1 MQQLLHDIYIS
12 FTKEDNQ
19 AEELLQGW
27 VSHFKRFLQEALLH
41 IMGEAPRF
49 IFYPNQEKPSLQTL
63 QHTAL
68 LICIVSPDYLRSATC
83 IEDIEQ
89 FWEIN
94 QENTNLKGLPLKKR
108 IFKVMR
114 MPVSQQQE
122 PSKIR
127 DLIGYKFYTR
137 NEDTGRDAP
146 IQDFFEDVEA
156 YFWTR
161 LIDFS
166 HDVAHALQQAKQES
180 RQGVGVQRKDIK
192 TIYLAETS
200 EDLVIQRSMIK
211 RELYKQG
218 YRILPDQSLPNNLAE
233 MQLRIKRDLERSQMV
248 IHLIGNHN
256 GEPIGENQLTLIALQ
271 NQLSAE
277 HTNLKFATKGSQFD
291 DFQDF
296 RRLIWLR
303 PDMKPADEKQ
313 RMFVENIRQNAD
325 TLEGAEILQV
335 PLEDLKTAIK
345 RTLAEMEDQEQDRLR
360 RLHEASDQ
368 YKGNIY
374 LIYDK
379 TDATKAAILA
389 SILEER
395 GLKVSH
401 PIFDGNVMQLRKNHI
416 ENLVNCDAAMIYY
429 GDIDKQWV
437 RMKLL
442 DLLKSSGFGRKKAW
456 QAKAIITEKPLEIK
470 EQALMREVEIIENT
484 VAFGAINNF
493 LAKMV

>member
-1 MQQLLHDIYIS
+1 MQQLIHDIYIS
-12 FTKEDNQ
+12 FAKEDNQ
-19 AEELLQGW
+19 AEDLLQGW

-41 IMGEAPRF
+41 ILGEVPRF
-49 IFYPNQEKPSLQTL
+49 IFYPTQEKPSRNTL

-68 LICIVSPDYLRSATC
+68 LICIVSPAYLRSATC

-89 FWEIN
+89 FWELNHESHTSIPIN
-94 QENTNLKGLPLKKR
+94 KK
-108 IFKVMR
+108 IFKVLR
-114 MPVSQQQE
+114 LPVEQPQE

-127 DLIGYKFYTR
+127 DLIGYKFYKR
-137 NEDTGRDAP
+137 DEYSGKDTP
-146 IQDFFEDVEA
+146 IQDFFEDIEA

-166 HDVAHALQQAKQES
+166 HDVAYALQQIKQQS
-180 RQGVGVQRKDIK
+180 RQGIGIQRKDVK
-192 TIYLAETS
+192 TIYLSETS

-218 YRILPDQSLPNNLAE
+218 YHILPDQALPGNLAE
-233 MQLRIKRDLERSQMV
+233 MQLRIKRDLERSDMA
-248 IHLIGNHN
+248 IHLIGHHN
-256 GEPIGENQLTLIALQ
+256 GETIGEEYLTIVELQ
-271 NQLSAE
+271 NRLSAE
-277 HTNLKFATKGSQFD
+277 HSNLKSATRGTQFD
-291 DFQDF
+291 DFHDF

-303 PDMKPADEKQ
+303 PDMKFADERQ
-313 RMFVENIRQNAD
+313 RMFVDNIRQNAD

-345 RTLAEMEDQEQDRLR
+345 RTLAEMEEQEQDRLR

-379 TDATKAAILA
+379 TDASKASILA
-389 SILEER
+389 SVLEER

-437 RMKLL
+437 LMKLL

-456 QAKAIITEKPLEIK
+456 QAKAIITEKPLDIK